1 MWPPCTSCSLTAL
14 SAVSH
19 SNQKQGRSVYAHL
32 HSPYC
37 ANSPYF
43 YRGADW
49 VPQAPCHGHGLFLQ
63 AWEGLTTFFHTA
75 AVLAYRPIWPISQSN

>member
-1 MWPPCTSCSLTAL
+1 M
-14 SAVSH
+14 
-19 SNQKQGRSVYAHL
+19 YAHP

-49 VPQAPCHGHGLFLQ
+49 VPQAPCHGHGLSAGVGGTDDILPYRCGASIQ
-63 AWEGLTTFFHTA
+63 
-75 AVLAYRPIWPISQSN
+75 VCMAYKPE